1 MLFLLF
7 ALVLFMT
14 FQYPH
19 FAGRI
24 VFLSLAA
31 YALVVAHVAS
41 LVSSS
46 SSSSVSL
53 LCWQGLVRIDAGTLG
68 AMLFLIL
75 LVGAIVYRMEDAS
88 WEFHLVLL
96 GGLTGAIYLIS
107 AYDLL
112 LMVIGFELLNLSTYL
127 LLSLYRGTETATLK
141 YLLSSAFYT
150 SLLLLGVSFMYALTG
165 STGFDALAMQASLFS
180 SSSSSYGLLVPQLLF
195 LATVTFKLGLV
206 PAHLWLPDV
215 YDGLP
220 MTLLTYMGSLPK
232 AAILLWLPTLG
243 PLLFSSSSS
252 SSSAFISFTSL
263 LLIIGVLSFT
273 LSAILLGGQYKMK
286 RFLAYSA
293 IGHVG
298 FLVTALALG
307 DLHTY
312 GYYLGLYMVA
322 TLAQFV
328 LLADVETA
336 VSSSSSSLLLSHT
349 RVLVSHGPLAA
360 GFLVLVF
367 TMASL
372 PPFAGF
378 YAKMLVLFGLLDV
391 GYGAFAVLLILASLR
406 SAAYY
411 LKWVQNTFFV
421 SAAPRD
427 SSSLVVRSP
436 DLLAFLLVLILPTT
450 SLLLA

>member
-7 ALVLFMT
+7 AVTLLMIGQVR
-14 FQYPH
+14 Y
-19 FAGRI
+19 AGRI
-24 VFLSLAA
+24 VVLSLVA
-31 YALVVAHVAS
+31 YGGVVAHVLS

-46 SSSSVSL
+46 SLLLAQGLLQLNENSL
-53 LCWQGLVRIDAGTLG
+53 LS
-68 AMLFLIL
+68 MLFLIL
-75 LVGAIVYRMEDAS
+75 VTLVIAYRAQDAS

-96 GGLTGAIYLIS
+96 GALTGAIYLVC

-112 LMVIGFELLNLSTYL
+112 VLVIGFEMLNLSTYL

-150 SLLLLGVSFMYALTG
+150 TLLLLGVSFYYALTG
-165 STGFDALAMQASLFS
+165 STGFDALAMQASYLS
-180 SSSSSYGLLVPQLLF
+180 TSYGIPQALLLC
-195 LATVTFKLGLV
+195 TVTFKLGLV

-220 MTLLTYMGSLPK
+220 MTLLIYMGTLPK

-243 PLLFSSSSS
+243 PVFFSEASSVV
-252 SSSAFISFTSL
+252 L
-263 LLIIGVLSFT
+263 LLIGVASFT
-273 LSAILLGGQYKMK
+273 LSATLLGAQYKLK
-286 RFLAYSA
+286 RFFAYSA

-307 DLHTY
+307 DVHAY
-312 GYYLGLYMVA
+312 GYYLFLYMVA

-328 LLADVETA
+328 LFSELPARGAT
-336 VSSSSSSLLLSHT
+336 LLTHA
-349 RVLVSHGPLAA
+349 RALVHHGPLAMA
-360 GFLVLVF
+360 FLVVVL

-378 YAKMLVLFGLLDV
+378 YAKLLVLVGLLDA
-391 GYGAFAVLLILASLR
+391 GYAAFAFLLILASLR

-411 LKWVQNTFFV
+411 LQWVQRSFF
-421 SAAPRD
+421 SS
-427 SSSLVVRSP
+427 SSSLAHAHAYDAELRVAYP
-436 DLLAFLLVLILPTT
+436 DGLAFLVMLMLPTT
-450 SLLLA
+450 SLLLS

>member
-7 ALVLFMT
+7 AITLLMMSW
-14 FQYPH
+14 QHY
-19 FAGRI
+19 AGRI
-24 VFLSLAA
+24 VFLSLLA
-31 YALVVAHVAS
+31 YAGVLLNTSMLVAEAQAS
-41 LVSSS
+41 LLV
-46 SSSSVSL
+46 
-53 LCWQGLVRIDAGTLG
+53 WQGLVKIDASTLLS
-68 AMLFLIL
+68 MLFLTCL
-75 LVGAIVYRMEDAS
+75 SLVLVYRMEDTS
-88 WEFHLVLL
+88 WEFHLLLL
-96 GGLTGAIYLIS
+96 GALTGAIYLVS

-112 LMVIGFELLNLSTYL
+112 LMIIGFECLNLSTYL

-150 SLLLLGVSFMYALTG
+150 TLLLLAVSFYYALTG
-165 STGFDALAMQASLFS
+165 STGFDALSMQASYLSSQLFVPHA
-180 SSSSSYGLLVPQLLF
+180 LL

-220 MTLLTYMGSLPK
+220 ITLLTYLGSLPK
-232 AAILLWLPTLG
+232 AAILLWLPGL
-243 PLLFSSSSS
+243 PFS
-252 SSSAFISFTSL
+252 TSL
-263 LLIIGVLSFT
+263 LLFIGVASFT
-273 LSAILLGGQYKMK
+273 LSAIMLGAQYKLK
-286 RFLAYSA
+286 RFFAYSA

-307 DLHTY
+307 DMHAY
-312 GYYLGLYMVA
+312 GYYLVLYMVS

-328 LLADVETA
+328 LLAELA
-336 VSSSSSSLLLSHT
+336 PASLLIHTRALLSHK
-349 RVLVSHGPLAA
+349 PLAA
-360 GFLVLVF
+360 GFLVVVL

-378 YAKMLVLFGLLDV
+378 YAKLLVLFGLLEA
-391 GYGAFAVLLILASLR
+391 GYIPFAVLLILASLR

-411 LKWVQNTFFV
+411 LKWIQTTFFTTSPGASITV
-421 SAAPRD
+421 S
-427 SSSLVVRSP
+427 SP